1 MKKSVHLLK
10 TLILV
15 AALFVL
21 GAGFTIVNNSAG
33 IFTTAAWADES
44 HTDHCICGAAHK
56 EIGDHKDSNK
66 YTGSWTGVD
75 DLSKITEAGYY
86 YLTGDVTIS
95 QAWSP
100 ASGVVLCLNGHNI
113 IADGDFNAIKVGGA
127 FTLTDCKGNG
137 KVTHIAEK
145 KGSGVEVGGLNS
157 YSGNFFMYG
166 GNITQNREPDRY
178 GATTFAGGLMNY
190 GESNIHLWRKC
201 HRQQ

>member
-1 MKKSVHLLK
+1 MRTPTHLLK
-10 TLILV
+10 TLMLV
-15 AALFVL
+15 ATAFVL

-75 DLSKITEAGYY
+75 DLSKIIEAGHY

-100 ASGVVLCLNGHNI
+100 TNGVVLCLNGHNI
-113 IADGDFNAIKVGGA
+113 IANGDFNAIEVDGA
-127 FTLTDCKGNG
+127 FTLTDCKNDG
-137 KVTHIAEK
+137 KISHASGK
-145 KGSGVEVGGLNS
+145 KGCAVKNNRSE
-157 YSGNFFMYG
+157 FCMYG
-166 GNITQNREPDRY
+166 GTI
-178 GATTFAGGLMNY
+178 L
-190 GESNIHLWRKC
+190 
-201 HRQQ
+201 